1 MTEQE
6 PEVQVVSN
14 DEYQAMYPDSLF
26 PEIRDSDWYS
36 PKKPDPTLTDLIH
49 RGHRGHVS
57 FHRLSPTLKNQ
68 KGKPLFQDLYSL
80 KAKDVKEHFQK
91 IAPDLQHDSFFSIN
105 GMNRAGFNDSRVRS
119 EFKSALRNGSSVEYL
134 TSCFVDIDCST
145 LGITV
150 GSAIGQVIDA
160 SDQGRIPKPSLFVRS
175 GNGLWLF
182 WLLRAGRDDPTIGE
196 KTNGAVR
203 AFTNRICTWSRIQHK
218 IFNIFA
224 SIGAD
229 KNAKDSARITRI
241 LGTQNT
247 KAFLRT
253 NVKVHS
259 DIWLSCTSCGHSS
272 SIEVIAYTLE
282 ELALKFEVRQDMDE
296 SSWSRSKVAK
306 ISDPRYRQ
314 RGIKGSMRL
323 AQIRLDGMTK
333 LFAWR
338 LGMNKRFKIGTR
350 RAVALLY
357 ARCLFGA
364 QEKKDMD
371 SIRESLER
379 FGRNMMEHG
388 HGVNSFDIVKEVFL
402 SKGWERHWYFDLT
415 IAQILEITD
424 DESEMCGLPTEAQA
438 NEAKLVRDRR
448 LSRPEKRNRRH
459 LLIHDWAINAPSGS
473 VATIEEI
480 FNHLTHGH
488 GIDVALRTVA
498 NDISFLVSSG
508 RVPASKFGRKVN
520 DQTVEMFPAST

>member
-6 PEVQVVSN
+6 LEVQVVSN

-26 PEIRDSDWYS
+26 PPIRDSDWYS
-36 PKKPDPTLTDLIH
+36 PNQPDPTLTDLIH

-105 GMNRAGFNDSRVRS
+105 GMNRAGVNDSRVRP

-134 TSCFVDIDCST
+134 TSCYCDIDCSN

-150 GSAIGQVIDA
+150 GTAIGQVIDA
-160 SDQGRIPKPSLFVRS
+160 SDQGRIPKPSIFVRS

-182 WLLRAGRDDPTIGE
+182 WLLRADRDDPTIGE

-203 AFTNRICTWSRIQHK
+203 AFTNRISTWSRIQHK
-218 IFNIFA
+218 ILNIFA

-229 KNAKDSARITRI
+229 KNARDSARITRI

-247 KAFLRT
+247 KSFLRT

-259 DIWLSCTSCGHSS
+259 DIWLSCTSCGQCA
-272 SIEVIAYTLE
+272 SIEVVAYTLE
-282 ELALKFEVRQDMDE
+282 ELALKFEVCQIMDE
-296 SSWSRSKVAK
+296 DSWSRSKVAR

-314 RGIKGSMRL
+314 RGINGSMRL
-323 AQIRLDGMTK
+323 AQIRLERMTK
-333 LFAWR
+333 LFVFR
-338 LGMNKRFKIGTR
+338 SSMNKRFKIGTR
-350 RAVALLY
+350 RAVALLL
-357 ARCLFGA
+357 ARCLYGA
-364 QEKKDMD
+364 QEQKDMD
-371 SIRESLER
+371 SIRQSLEQFSR
-379 FGRNMMEHG
+379 KMMEHG
-388 HGVNSFDIVKEVFL
+388 HGLNSFDIVKEVFL
-402 SKGWERHWYFDLT
+402 SKGWERFKFFDLT

-424 DESEMCGLPTEAQA
+424 DESQLCGLPTEAQA
-438 NEAKLVRDRR
+438 NKAKLVRDSR
-448 LSRPEKRNRRH
+448 LSRTEKRNRRH
-459 LLIHDWAINAPSGS
+459 LLIHEWMICAPSGS
-473 VATIEEI
+473 VATIDDI

-488 GIDVALRTVA
+488 GIEVSMRTVA

-508 RVPASKFGRKVN
+508 QVRASMFGRKAN
-520 DQTVEMFPAST
+520 DQTVEMFPQ

>member
-68 KGKPLFQDLYSL
+68 KGKPAFQDLYSL

-105 GMNRAGFNDSRVRS
+105 GMKTAGFNNSKVRS
-119 EFKSALRNGSSVEYL
+119 EFKSAFRNGSSVEYL
-134 TSCFVDIDCST
+134 TSCFVDIDCSN

-150 GSAIGQVIDA
+150 GTAIGQVIDA
-160 SDQGRIPKPSLFVRS
+160 SDQGRIPKPSIFVRS

-203 AFTNRICTWSRIQHK
+203 AFTNRISTWSRIQHK
-218 IFNIFA
+218 ILNIFA

-229 KNAKDSARITRI
+229 KNARDLARITRI

-247 KAFLRT
+247 KSFLRT

-259 DIWLSCTSCGHSS
+259 DIWLSCTSCDQSA
-272 SIEVIAYTLE
+272 SIEVVAYTLE
-282 ELALKFEVRQDMDE
+282 ELALKFEVRQEMDE
-296 SSWSRSKVAK
+296 GSWSRSTVAK
-306 ISDPRYRQ
+306 ITDPRYRQ
-314 RGIKGSMRL
+314 KGIKGSMRL
-323 AQIRLDGMTK
+323 AQIRLDRLTK
-333 LFAWR
+333 LFAIR
-338 LGMNKRFKIGTR
+338 GTNKRFKIGTR

-371 SIRESLER
+371 SIRQTLER
-379 FGRNMMEHG
+379 FGRNMTEQG
-388 HGVNSFDIVKEVFL
+388 HGLNSFDIVKEVFL
-402 SKGWERHWYFDLT
+402 SKGWERFRYCDVT
-415 IAQILEITD
+415 IARMLNVTD
-424 DESEMCGLPTEAQA
+424 DEAQLCGLPTEAQA
-438 NEAKLVRDRR
+438 NEAKEPNGEAESTTSANPRMDDLCAERKRR
-448 LSRPEKRNRRH
+448 IHRRH
-459 LLIHDWAINAPSGS
+459 LQSSDAWAWDRS
-473 VATIEEI
+473 
-480 FNHLTHGH
+480 L
-488 GIDVALRTVA
+488 DA
-498 NDISFLVSSG
+498 NRS
-508 RVPASKFGRKVN
+508 
-520 DQTVEMFPAST
+520 E

>member
-105 GMNRAGFNDSRVRS
+105 GMKTAGFNNSKVRS
-119 EFKSALRNGSSVEYL
+119 EFKSAFRNGSSVEYL

-160 SDQGRIPKPSLFVRS
+160 SDQGRIPKPSIFVRS

-182 WLLRAGRDDPTIGE
+182 WLLRAGRDDPAHGE
-196 KTNGAVR
+196 QTNGAVR
-203 AFTNRICTWSRIQHK
+203 AFTNRISTWSRIQHK
-218 IFNIFA
+218 ILNIFA

-229 KNAKDSARITRI
+229 KNARDLARITRI

-247 KAFLRT
+247 KSFLRT

-259 DIWLSCTSCGHSS
+259 DIWLSCTSCDQSA
-272 SIEVIAYTLE
+272 SIEVVAYTLE

-296 SSWSRSKVAK
+296 GSWSRSTVAK
-306 ISDPRYRQ
+306 ITDPRYRQ
-314 RGIKGSMRL
+314 KGIKGSMRL
-323 AQIRLDGMTK
+323 AQIRLDRLTK
-333 LFAWR
+333 LFAIR
-338 LGMNKRFKIGTR
+338 GTNKRFKIGTR

-371 SIRESLER
+371 SIRQSLER
-379 FGRNMMEHG
+379 FGRNMTEQG
-388 HGVNSFDIVKEVFL
+388 HGLNSFDIVKEVFL
-402 SKGWERHWYFDLT
+402 SKGWERFRYCDVT
-415 IAQILEITD
+415 IARMLNVTD
-424 DESEMCGLPTEAQA
+424 DEAQLCGLPTEAQA
-438 NEAKLVRDRR
+438 NEAKVIRD
-448 LSRPEKRNRRH
+448 SRMSRTEKRNRRH
-459 LLIHDWAINAPSGS
+459 LLIHEWMICAPSGS
-473 VATIEEI
+473 VATIDDI

-488 GIDVALRTVA
+488 GIEVSMRTVA

-508 RVPASKFGRKVN
+508 QVRASMFGRKAN